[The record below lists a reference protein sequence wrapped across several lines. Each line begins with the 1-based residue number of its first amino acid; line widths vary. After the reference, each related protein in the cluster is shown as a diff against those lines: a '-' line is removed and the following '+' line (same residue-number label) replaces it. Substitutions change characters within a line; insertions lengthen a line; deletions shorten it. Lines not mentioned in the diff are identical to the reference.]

1 MILLNILGSGY
12 RLAAEPVET
21 QDGYLAHLVRVN
33 RNATVDSPD
42 SGNGTQDRLLFCED
56 FITKG
61 HTIHTLLGP
70 SVML

>member
-42 SGNGTQDRLLFCED
+42 SGNDIQDRRLTFFVKIRSPKSIQYILYLV
-56 FITKG
+56 
-61 HTIHTLLGP
+61 HR
-70 SVML
+70 